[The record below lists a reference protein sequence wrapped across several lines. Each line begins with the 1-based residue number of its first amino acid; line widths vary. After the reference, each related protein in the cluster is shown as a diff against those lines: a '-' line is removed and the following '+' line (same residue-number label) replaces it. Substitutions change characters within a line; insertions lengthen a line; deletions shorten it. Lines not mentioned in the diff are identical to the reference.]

1 MELKSVYL
9 QKGRERAM
17 ERRHPWIFSGGIKK
31 EDPVNEGD
39 IVTVRDSTGA
49 FLAIG
54 HYQNPN
60 ASIRIKIL
68 SFEDV
73 LLEYA
78 WWENRLRE
86 AWDMRHSIPGMVNPE
101 TNAFR
106 WVFGEGDGIPGLI
119 IDWYNG
125 HVVIQCHTLGI
136 YNALDSIQRA
146 ITSIAGER
154 LQTIYDKSGDTLHH
168 DAIESAFL
176 FGDTQETT
184 ILENGNSFTVNW
196 VEGQKTGFFLD
207 QRDNRKLVGEMSKN
221 KKVLNAFAYSGGFS
235 VYALNNG
242 AREVH
247 SVDLSKKACE
257 LADQN
262 AALNSNATAHRSFAS
277 DVQEFLKTM
286 DNDYDVVILDP
297 PAFAKRKKAVHKA
310 VQAYKRL
317 NATAIQHMKPGT
329 LLFTFSCSQ
338 NVSTQMFTD
347 TIRAAA
353 IETGRPIQILKELR
367 QPADHPENIFFPEG
381 HYLKGLMLRV
391 M

>member
-1 MELKSVYL
+1 
-9 QKGRERAM
+9 M

-31 EDPVNEGD
+31 EDAVIEGD
-39 IVTVRDSTGA
+39 IVAVRDFTGN

-54 HYQNPN
+54 HYQNPK

-68 SFEDV
+68 SFEEESIDDT
-73 LLEYA
+73 
-78 WWENRLRE
+78 WWEKRLRA
-86 AWDMRHSIPGMVNPE
+86 AWEMRHSIPGLIDHQ

-106 WVFGEGDGIPGLI
+106 WIFGEGDGIPGLI

-125 HVVIQCHTLGI
+125 HAVIQCHTLGI
-136 YNALDSIQRA
+136 HNALDSIKRA
-146 ITSIAGER
+146 IVQIAGEK
-154 LQTIYDKSGDTLHH
+154 LQTIYDKSGESLHN
-168 DAIESAFL
+168 DSIESSFL
-176 FGDTQETT
+176 FGNTEEAV
-184 ILENGNSFTVNW
+184 ILENGNSFLVNW

-207 QRDNRKLVGEMSKN
+207 QRDNRKIVGEMSAN

-235 VYALNNG
+235 IYALNNG
-242 AREVH
+242 AKEVH
-247 SVDLSKKACE
+247 SVDLSQKACD
-257 LADQN
+257 LADRN
-262 AALNSNATAHRSFAS
+262 AELNSKEKMHRSYAS

-317 NATAIQHMKPGT
+317 NATAIKHMQPGT

-338 NVSTQMFTD
+338 NVSSQMFTD